1 MRQDCV
7 NVVIEW
13 KPEKN
18 VFKECAKLGFAVR
31 QDHSYSVNTL
41 GKPHL
46 NFNLLYAF
54 RRHFLLQSEPSS
66 LNRYLRH
73 SYLDWKNLLTI
84 LIIFVFFRNGSI
96 HSGKHGSSVDDEIRL
111 GLLNATCNAVANKQ
125 KQQQMILTQNHH
137 QEQQQ
142 RKVLVVDDSDTPR
155 FELIETHS

>member
-1 MRQDCV
+1 M
-7 NVVIEW
+7 
-13 KPEKN
+13 
-18 VFKECAKLGFAVR
+18 GFAVK
-31 QDHSYSVNTL
+31 QDHFYSVNAL
-41 GKPHL
+41 GKSYL

-54 RRHFLLQSEPSS
+54 RRHFLLQSESEHSS

-73 SYLDWKNLLTI
+73 SYLDWKNGYLLTI
-84 LIIFVFFRNGSI
+84 LIIFFCFFRNGSI

-155 FELIETHS
+155 FELIKTHT

>member
-1 MRQDCV
+1 M
-7 NVVIEW
+7 
-13 KPEKN
+13 
-18 VFKECAKLGFAVR
+18 
-31 QDHSYSVNTL
+31 
-41 GKPHL
+41 
-46 NFNLLYAF
+46 
-54 RRHFLLQSEPSS
+54 QSEPSS

-73 SYLDWKNLLTI
+73 SYLDWKNSYVPFDNFNP
-84 LIIFVFFRNGSI
+84 IFLFFFRNGSI